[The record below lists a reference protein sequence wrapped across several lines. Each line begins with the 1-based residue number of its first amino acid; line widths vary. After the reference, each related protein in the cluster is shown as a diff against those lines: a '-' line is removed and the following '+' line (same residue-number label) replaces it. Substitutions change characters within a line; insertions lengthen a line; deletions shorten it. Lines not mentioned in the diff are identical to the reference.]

1 MISKMIKKVDARL
14 ASASLALA
22 IFFAPALS
30 FAAQTYN
37 FASTTEEADAVQD
50 ALVTQ
55 GYIIILGALAA
66 LLPLALVVLGV
77 GYVWRKFKK
86 FSGMRRG
93 I

>member
-1 MISKMIKKVDARL
+1 MKNLKKIGAFV

-22 IFFAPALS
+22 IFIAPAHT
-30 FAAQTYN
+30 FAAQVYN
-37 FASTTEEADAVQD
+37 FASTTEESQAVQS
-50 ALVTQ
+50 ALVAQ
-55 GYIIILGALAA
+55 GYVIILGALAA

>member
-1 MISKMIKKVDARL
+1 MIKKIGAFI
-14 ASASLALA
+14 ASASLAFA
-22 IFFAPALS
+22 IFLAPAYT
-30 FAAQTYN
+30 FAAQVYN

-55 GYIIILGALAA
+55 GYTIILGALAA
-66 LLPLALVVLGV
+66 LLPLALIVLGI

-86 FSGMRRG
+86 LSGMRRG